1 MDQTL
6 GFYRGRPFR
15 ISMDDI
21 TVEKPIVDLSDGR
34 VEQWFPYVSRLS
46 NGNSPV
52 PQQDHAEAVSLH
64 RIELCEIM
72 APLGHTL

>member
-1 MDQTL
+1 
-6 GFYRGRPFR
+6 
-15 ISMDDI
+15 MDDI